1 MILFEYKAHD
11 QSQQRAHFRPS
22 LRHVSFTD
30 DSLGHCQP
38 VNKCGAGDG
47 HLLCR
52 LQSVQYKICDN
63 GIFIHITKIL
73 QETPGPLERTLALD
87 SICLI
92 KTFNE
97 KKKSKKMIEEILLP
111 YYHFIHYSH
120 LGNAHLTI
128 VGNNTC
134 PRDSRG
140 RQQLPNT
147 RTETEFAAVSPHHI
161 RCMFGSKNYIKHDY
175 CYHKSYRGQPHV
187 PTMLYAK
194 TQACE
199 SRREG
204 RGGGRGKK

>member
-1 MILFEYKAHD
+1 MISLN
-11 QSQQRAHFRPS
+11 RAHFGPS

-97 KKKSKKMIEEILLP
+97 KKKVQK
-111 YYHFIHYSH
+111 
-120 LGNAHLTI
+120 
-128 VGNNTC
+128 
-134 PRDSRG
+134 D
-140 RQQLPNT
+140 
-147 RTETEFAAVSPHHI
+147 
-161 RCMFGSKNYIKHDY
+161 D
-175 CYHKSYRGQPHV
+175 
-187 PTMLYAK
+187 
-194 TQACE
+194 
-199 SRREG
+199 
-204 RGGGRGKK
+204 